1 MAERAPPL
9 VDTFTQTNPAFG
21 ALCLRWIS
29 EGYQEESA
37 RRGADLP
44 YVSPFWAL
52 VGLVLLTPEQVRAN
66 LPERATA
73 KLSGLLYEHPEWRAT
88 IADGVRGWVAPFWDA
103 FRLGVATRVLA
114 LVDGRLRATGTVQSP
129 ATASDLA
136 LRRKAVTLGR
146 LLAKESGDEARSL
159 VFGVSVDP

>member
-88 IADGVRGWVAPFWDA
+88 IADGVRGC
-103 FRLGVATRVLA
+103 
-114 LVDGRLRATGTVQSP
+114 GTVQSP